1 MADDLTVLREWSTE
15 AVRPALR
22 LEYWVGALCQA
33 FLEMD
38 CNPRVRSGF
47 EGRIARVGVGELA
60 FHQVISE
67 AQDMF
72 RTPAGIARSSRQP
85 YYLISQRDQCWQ
97 VRQDGKLLQLRPGDL
112 VLIDSSRP
120 YALHFPERSTVMSVC
135 LPRPFVNR
143 WLVEAERAAPLP
155 IARDQGWGAPLSALC
170 LVMAQEPLRAG
181 HYPPELL
188 SDHLGAMLSAALD
201 PPDVPRSAAAN
212 LVDRATG
219 YLREQLAQP
228 GIVAQAAADE
238 FGISVRTLHRA
249 FSAQESSFGGTLRK
263 LRLEESRRLLASRSL
278 ARLSVSEIGRRCGFA
293 DASHFVCEFHQAT
306 GMTPGHWRQNRGTNG
321 TPAP

>member
-1 MADDLTVLREWSTE
+1 MKVHEWSTD

-33 FLEMD
+33 FLDMD
-38 CNPRVRSGF
+38 CNPRARSGF
-47 EGRIARVGVGELA
+47 EGRITQVNIGELG

-72 RTPAGIARSSRQP
+72 RTPAGIAHSCRQP
-85 YYLISQRDQCWQ
+85 YYLISLPHECWQ

-120 YALHFPERSTVMSVC
+120 YALHFPERSTAMSVC

-143 WLVEAERAAPLP
+143 WLVEAERAAPRLV
-155 IARDQGWGAPLSALC
+155 ARNQGWGAPLSALC
-170 LVMAQEPLRAG
+170 VALAQEPVSAG

-201 PPDVPRSAAAN
+201 PKDARRSAGAN
-212 LVDRATG
+212 LVDRAIA

-228 GIVAQAAADE
+228 GIVARAAADE
-238 FGISVRTLHRA
+238 LGISVRTLHRA
-249 FSAQESSFGGTLRK
+249 FMAQGGSFAGTLRK
-263 LRLEESRRLLASRSL
+263 LRLEEAQRLLASPFL
-278 ARLSVSEIGRRCGFA
+278 ARLSVGEIGRRCGFA
-293 DASHFVCEFHQAT
+293 DASHFVREFHQAT
-306 GMTPGHWRQNRGTNG
+306 GMTPGHWRRARGVAG
-321 TPAP
+321 IPVP

>member
-38 CNPRVRSGF
+38 CDPRARSGF
-47 EGRIARVGVGELA
+47 EGRIKQVGIGELG

-67 AQDMF
+67 PQVLL

-85 YYLISQRDQCWQ
+85 YYLISQPHQCWQ

-120 YALHFPERSTVMSVC
+120 YAFHFPERSTVVSVS

-143 WLVEAERAAPLP
+143 WLVDAERAAPRP
-155 IARDQGWGAPLSALC
+155 IAREQGWGAPLLALC
-170 LVMAQEPLRAG
+170 IAPTQDPLRAG

-188 SDHLGAMLSAALD
+188 SDHLGALLAAALD
-201 PPDVPRSAAAN
+201 PPDVPRSAAVN
-212 LVDRATG
+212 VVERATG

-228 GIVAQAAADE
+228 GIVAQGAADE
-238 FGISVRTLHRA
+238 LGISVRTLHRA
-249 FSAQESSFGGTLRK
+249 FSAQESSFGGTLRN
-263 LRLEESRRLLASRSL
+263 LRLEESRRLLASPSL

-293 DASHFVCEFHQAT
+293 DASHFVREFHHAT
-306 GMTPGHWRQNRGTNG
+306 GMTPGHWRKNRGVDG